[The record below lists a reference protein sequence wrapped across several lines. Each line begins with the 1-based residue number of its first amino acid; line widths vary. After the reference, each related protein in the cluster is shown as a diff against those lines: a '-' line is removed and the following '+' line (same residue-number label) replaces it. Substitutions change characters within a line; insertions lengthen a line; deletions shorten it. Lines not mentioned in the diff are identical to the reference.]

1 MFLLNIN
8 SNISEFESV
17 HDAINALAH
26 HIKANPEWEQDRLS
40 IFDQTTGTD
49 VFYKSL
55 CNEMKFK
62 DTAHNHWLIDCLLND
77 FELAA

>member
-8 SNISEFESV
+8 SDITEFKSV

-26 HIKANPEWEQDRLS
+26 HIKANPQWEQDRIS
-40 IFDQTTGTD
+40 IFDQALGTE

-55 CNEMKFK
+55 FNEMKFI
-62 DTAHNHWLIDCLLND
+62 DPAHSHWLIDCLLND